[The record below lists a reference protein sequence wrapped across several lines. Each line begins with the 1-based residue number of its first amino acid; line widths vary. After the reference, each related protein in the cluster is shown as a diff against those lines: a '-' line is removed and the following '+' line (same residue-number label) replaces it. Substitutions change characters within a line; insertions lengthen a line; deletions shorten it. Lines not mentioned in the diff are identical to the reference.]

1 MNFGDFSKSSATS
14 NGVSFNSFS
23 DSKQKDDN
31 DDNKNGST
39 SMLVNGNVDN
49 GENLWEFK
57 DVFSETGSKDKMVN

>member
-1 MNFGDFSKSSATS
+1 MTP
-14 NGVSFNSFS
+14 NGINFNSFS

-31 DDNKNGST
+31 KNGLT

-57 DVFSETGSKDKMVN
+57 DAFSETGSKDKMVN

>member
-1 MNFGDFSKSSATS
+1 MNFGDFSKSSTTL